1 MREIKEMVKCCGAAS
16 QKHEILEKPGLGQAD
31 VGGKRIGDLCCGLRR
46 RQDRPAGRLS

>member
-31 VGGKRIGDLCCGLRR
+31 VGERDWLFRFVGWLQVWSG
-46 RQDRPAGRLS
+46 